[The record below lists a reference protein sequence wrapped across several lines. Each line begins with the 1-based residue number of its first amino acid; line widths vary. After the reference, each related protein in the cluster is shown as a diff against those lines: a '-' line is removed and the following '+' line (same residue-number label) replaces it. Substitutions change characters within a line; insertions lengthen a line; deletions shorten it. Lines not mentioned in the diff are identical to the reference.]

1 MILSEKDIKVLE
13 QIFNVV
19 LYAFG
24 GDKFE
29 KQLGTGSLSLL
40 KKAMG
45 EVTTTCRMTVKQA
58 EEMAMYFATARII
71 IDPIE
76 FHTLTGFTWE
86 EGSELYERIKEASLN

>member
-1 MILSEKDIKVLE
+1 MILSDKDIQVLE
-13 QIFNVV
+13 QVFNVV

-40 KKAMG
+40 KRALA
-45 EVTTTCRMTVKQA
+45 EIAETRQMTVEQA
-58 EEMAMYFATARII
+58 EEIAVYFATARVI

-86 EGSELYERIKEASLN
+86 EGSELYERINEASLH